1 MRDFLKPE
9 LNLRIELFLNNVISQ
24 KSTLSLFKRIR
35 EGPTEVLAKLKLT
48 FS

>member
-1 MRDFLKPE
+1 MKDFLKPE

-24 KSTLSLFKRIR
+24 KSTLSVQKDQ
-35 EGPTEVLAKLKLT
+35 GGSTDVLAKLKLT

>member
-1 MRDFLKPE
+1 MKDFLKPE

-24 KSTLSLFKRIR
+24 KSPLSVQKVQGGSHRC
-35 EGPTEVLAKLKLT
+35 